1 MARKQ
6 EIQQRANRCS
16 SWEWK
21 CKRTV
26 DPFFFPLLF
35 PPNALSLSF
44 SVLCIFG
51 RSKKK
56 NVEFEKVK
64 VDTCWSL
71 FFPINKKFN
80 FAIDEAETID
90 ERKIARNLKKK
101 KKVWSNIVAYQLLY
115 AFQSLG
121 SLAFKFFT
129 HFVRTLRIFPSL
141 FLS

>member
-35 PPNALSLSF
+35 PPTFSLF
-44 SVLCIFG
+44 LCLMYI
-51 RSKKK
+51 RTKQEK

>member
-1 MARKQ
+1 MLLLGMEMQKNSRPIFFFLSYFPQRTFSLFLYLMYIRTKQ
-6 EIQQRANRCS
+6 E
-16 SWEWK
+16 
-21 CKRTV
+21 
-26 DPFFFPLLF
+26 
-35 PPNALSLSF
+35 
-44 SVLCIFG
+44 
-51 RSKKK
+51 K

-71 FFPINKKFN
+71 FFSINKKFN

-90 ERKIARNLKKK
+90 ERKIARNLEKK

>member
-1 MARKQ
+1 MLLLGMEMQKNSRPIFFFLSYFPQRTFSLFLYLMYIRTKQ
-6 EIQQRANRCS
+6 E
-16 SWEWK
+16 
-21 CKRTV
+21 
-26 DPFFFPLLF
+26 
-35 PPNALSLSF
+35 
-44 SVLCIFG
+44 
-51 RSKKK
+51 K

-71 FFPINKKFN
+71 FFSINKKFN

-90 ERKIARNLKKK
+90 ERKIARNLKK

>member
-35 PPNALSLSF
+35 PPTHFLSLSL
-44 SVLCIFG
+44 SYVYSDEA
-51 RSKKK
+51 RK

-64 VDTCWSL
+64 IDTCWSL
-71 FFPINKKFN
+71 FFSINKKFN

>member
-26 DPFFFPLLF
+26 DPFFFLSYFPQRTFSLF
-35 PPNALSLSF
+35 
-44 SVLCIFG
+44 LCLMYI
-51 RSKKK
+51 RTKQEK

-71 FFPINKKFN
+71 FFSINKKFN

>member
-35 PPNALSLSF
+35 PPTFSLF
-44 SVLCIFG
+44 LCLMYI
-51 RSKKK
+51 RTKQEK

-71 FFPINKKFN
+71 FFSINKKFN

>member
-26 DPFFFPLLF
+26 DPFFFSSPIS
-35 PPNALSLSF
+35 PNALSLSL
-44 SVLCIFG
+44 SYVYSDEA
-51 RSKKK
+51 RK

-64 VDTCWSL
+64 IDTCWSL

-101 KKVWSNIVAYQLLY
+101 KKV
-115 AFQSLG
+115 
-121 SLAFKFFT
+121 
-129 HFVRTLRIFPSL
+129 
-141 FLS
+141 